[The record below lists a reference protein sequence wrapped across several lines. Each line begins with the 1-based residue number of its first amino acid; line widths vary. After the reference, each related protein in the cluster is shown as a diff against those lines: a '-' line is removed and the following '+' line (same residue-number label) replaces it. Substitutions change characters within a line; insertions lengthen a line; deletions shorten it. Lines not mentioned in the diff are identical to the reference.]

1 MKNVVFMM
9 DIDLGG
15 EGRYSSTRRLPY
27 KYSISSWKQWCKA
40 NNVELFI
47 LDELLLP
54 QEQMA
59 ICWQRYYLF
68 DILEAN
74 SIEYDQVLMVDAD
87 TIVHPDCPNFFDCP
101 DSSCRLEIPP
111 ERTRV
116 NFLIVQSAL
125 NHCYC

>member
-59 ICWQRYYLF
+59 ICWQRCSSL
-68 DILEAN
+68 LEA
-74 SIEYDQVLMVDAD
+74 QTAA
-87 TIVHPDCPNFFDCP
+87 
-101 DSSCRLEIPP
+101 CRVF
-111 ERTRV
+111 TRKRGTAW
-116 NFLIVQSAL
+116 LGRKSLRQSVSGP
-125 NHCYC
+125 